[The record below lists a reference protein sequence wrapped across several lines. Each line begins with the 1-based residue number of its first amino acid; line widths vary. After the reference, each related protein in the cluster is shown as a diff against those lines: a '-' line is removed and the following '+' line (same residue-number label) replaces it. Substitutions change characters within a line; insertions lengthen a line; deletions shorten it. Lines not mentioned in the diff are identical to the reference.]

1 MRRSL
6 ITASILSLTL
16 IGGAS
21 VAVAQ
26 EVSASTCRDMEV
38 QVRSALTSSQAG
50 DREAAQKEQNT
61 GRNFCNHGF
70 YRVGMD
76 HFEQALKLLNAK
88 T

>member
-1 MRRSL
+1 MRKPV
-6 ITASILSLTL
+6 IAASILSLSL

-26 EVSASTCRDMEV
+26 EVSASTCRDKEV
-38 QVRSALTSSQAG
+38 QVRSALASSQAG

-61 GRNFCNHGF
+61 GRNFCNHG
-70 YRVGMD
+70 YYKVGMD